1 MVKIGITLDD
11 VLRAKTKQFGK
22 IYKKYVDENI
32 DLDSLDIS
40 TNDMSKVF
48 NFKTKKEFNKFLY
61 EDYPFEIFG
70 EAETTEKSV
79 DKKLNLW
86 HLSLNDD
93 EDIHT
98 EIELMLC
105 NPMEF
110 NASIGF
116 TYFFLSKIATRV
128 REVYLPKDS
137 MDIWNKCDILIT
149 ADPKLLNGVPN
160 DKHAIKINTPYN
172 SGIVGENIY
181 SFNSLNEFLD
191 DKTIIRDI
199 ISSIN
204 ARLVNAPKIIK
215 N

>member
-1 MVKIGITLDD
+1 MSKIKIGITLDD

-22 IYKKYVDENI
+22 IYKKYIDDKI

-48 NFKTKKEFNKFLY
+48 NFTSKKEFNKFLY

-70 EAETTEKSV
+70 EAETTEKGV

-93 EDIHT
+93 EEIDN

-128 REVYLPKDS
+128 REIFLPKDS
-137 MDIWNKCDILIT
+137 VDIWEKCDILIT
-149 ADPKLLNGVPN
+149 ADPKLLNGVPTN
-160 DKHAIKINTPYN
+160 KYAIKINTPYN
-172 SGIVGENIY
+172 SGIVGKNIY

-199 ISSIN
+199 ITNIN
-204 ARLVNAPKIIK
+204 TCLVNVAK
-215 N
+215 